1 MFKFTR
7 KYSQDLT
14 VRNRKVFQRQG
25 PGGRSSNS
33 GLTATVFGATGMVGR
48 NLVNNLGKQGTTVVT
63 PYRGTDDDRRFLK
76 VMGDLGKI
84 VQLRFDLRDEQQIYE
99 CVKHSDIVYNCI
111 GRNYPTKYQFLI
123 ETFRLTRFI
132 MKEQELWQKL
142 PRKQGYKSLFTYRV
156 WEQMLIPRVSF

>member
-1 MFKFTR
+1 MLRIFKR
-7 KYSQDLT
+7 HSHDIA
-14 VRNRKVFQRQG
+14 VRGRKVFQRQG

-48 NLVNNLGKQGTTVVT
+48 TLVNNLGKQGTTIVT

-84 VQLRFDLRDEQQIYE
+84 VQLRFDLRDEEQIHE

-111 GRNYPTKYQFLI
+111 GRNYPTKY
-123 ETFRLTRFI
+123 
-132 MKEQELWQKL
+132 
-142 PRKQGYKSLFTYRV
+142 
-156 WEQMLIPRVSF
+156 